1 MSLTGGDAGRA
12 ARLHGARSRRSGLRR
27 SGLRGSW
34 VLLVI
39 LPLLPVVCG
48 LLFVLL
54 PAFGYFPAL
63 GGDAWSLDPWR
74 ALAAVP
80 GLPAALRAT
89 LIAGFLATPVAL
101 ALALFMAARLAP
113 DGGVRTGLPRVLAA
127 TLSWLLATPHA
138 AFAIGLAFLLSPS
151 GWLVRLA
158 ALAIPI
164 EQPPDLLTLRDPWG
178 LGLALGLVLKETP
191 FLFFAALA
199 GLRQLAPAA
208 TLHLGASLGYGPGA
222 AWLKL
227 VAPRLYPLMRLPL
240 YAVLAYGLS
249 AVDMAQVLG
258 PSAPPSLAVLALDLS
273 RDPDLARRFPAAA
286 LALSHLAVV
295 IGALAAWRGLETV
308 LGRWMRRFLADGRRD
323 ASPVLL
329 GLGYV
334 VEAAA
339 VLAVLLAALAI
350 LALPLWSFAIGW
362 RFPAAWPQCCSL
374 AAWSRAAQGL
384 SWPLAN
390 SIGIAAAVSAVALA
404 AAVAWL
410 SLEPR
415 RGAGGPDLA
424 AAGRGAVMLPL
435 LVSDLAFLMGVQIL
449 LLVIG
454 IGGGWVPVALC
465 HFVFVF
471 PYVLLSLAGP
481 WARLDPRYER
491 TALCLGA
498 PPLRVLL
505 RVRLPLLLPAL
516 AFAAALGFAV
526 SLSLYLP
533 TVLAGGG
540 RIATLATEAIALSA
554 GGDRRITGVYGTV
567 QAVAIWLGFIAA
579 AGLARR
585 NRFAVMT

>member
-1 MSLTGGDAGRA
+1 VSLAGDDVRGA
-12 ARLHGARSRRSGLRR
+12 ARGRGAWL
-27 SGLRGSW
+27 
-34 VLLVI
+34 LLVV
-39 LPLLPVVCG
+39 LPLLPVACG

-63 GGDAWSLDPWR
+63 GGTAWSLESWR
-74 ALAAVP
+74 ALAGVP

-89 LIAGFLATPVAL
+89 LISGFVATPLAL
-101 ALALFMAARLAP
+101 TLALFMAARLAP
-113 DGGVRTGLPRVLAA
+113 DGGVRQGLPRVLAA
-127 TLSWLLATPHA
+127 VLSWLLAMPHA

-158 ALAIPI
+158 AVAVPI
-164 EQPPDLLTLRDPWG
+164 AQPPDLLTLRDPWG
-178 LGLALGLVLKETP
+178 LSLAVGLVLKETP

-199 GLRQLAPAA
+199 GLRQLAPTA
-208 TLHLGASLGYGPGA
+208 TLQLGASLGYSPGA

-227 VAPRLYPLMRLPL
+227 VAPRLYRLMRLPL

-258 PSAPPSLAVLALDLS
+258 PSAPPTLAVLALDLG

-286 LALSHLAVV
+286 LALLHLAVV
-295 IGALAAWRGLETV
+295 IGAVASWRGVEIV
-308 LGRWMRRFLADGRRD
+308 LGRWLRRFLADGRRD
-323 ASPVLL
+323 PSPIAL
-329 GLGYV
+329 GLACV
-334 VEAAA
+334 IEAAA

-350 LALPLWSFAIGW
+350 LALPLWSLAAAW
-362 RFPAAWPQCCSL
+362 RFPDAWPQCCSL
-374 AAWSRAAQGL
+374 AAWARAAQGL
-384 SWPLAN
+384 SWPLFN
-390 SIGIAAAVSAVALA
+390 SLGIAAVVSTGALA
-404 AAVAWL
+404 AAIAWL
-410 SLEPR
+410 TLEPR
-415 RGAGGPDLA
+415 RRAAGPDLA
-424 AAGRGAVMLPL
+424 AWGRGAVMLPL

-449 LLVIG
+449 LLAIG
-454 IGGGWVPVALC
+454 NGGGRGPVALC

-471 PYVLLSLAGP
+471 PYVLLALAGP
-481 WARLDPRYER
+481 WAKLDPRYER

-540 RIATLATEAIALSA
+540 RVATLATEAIALAA

-567 QAVAIWLGFIAA
+567 QAAAIWLGFLA
-579 AGLARR
+579 AGWLARR
-585 NRFAVMT
+585 HRFAVMT

>member
-1 MSLTGGDAGRA
+1 MISAGRDVRRA
-12 ARLHGARSRRSGLRR
+12 AGPRVWWL
-27 SGLRGSW
+27 
-34 VLLVI
+34 LLVI
-39 LPLLPVVCG
+39 LPLLPVACG

-63 GGDAWSLDPWR
+63 GGDAWSLDSWR
-74 ALAAVP
+74 TLATVP

-89 LIAGFLATPVAL
+89 LISGFVSTPVAL

-113 DGGVRTGLPRVLAA
+113 DGGVRKGLPRFLTAI
-127 TLSWLLATPHA
+127 LSWLLATPHA

-158 ALAIPI
+158 AIAVPI

-178 LGLALGLVLKETP
+178 FSLAVGLVLKETP

-199 GLRQLAPAA
+199 GLRQLAPGT
-208 TLHLGASLGYGPGA
+208 TLQLAASLGYGPGA

-227 VAPRLYPLMRLPL
+227 VAPRLYRMMRLPL

-258 PSAPPSLAVLALDLS
+258 PSAPPTLAVLALDLS
-273 RDPDLARRFPAAA
+273 RDPDLAQRFPAAA
-286 LALSHLAVV
+286 LALLHLLVV
-295 IGALAAWRGLETV
+295 IGALAAWRGLEIA
-308 LGRWMRRFLADGRRD
+308 LGGWLRRFIADGRRD
-323 ASPVLL
+323 PSPVAL
-329 GLGYV
+329 GLACGI
-334 VEAAA
+334 EAAA
-339 VLAVLLAALAI
+339 VLTVLVSALAI
-350 LALPLWSFAIGW
+350 LALPLWSLASGW
-362 RFPAAWPQCCSL
+362 RFPDSLPQCCSL
-374 AAWSRAAQGL
+374 AAWNRAAQDL
-384 SWPLAN
+384 SWPLFN
-390 SIGIAAAVSAVALA
+390 SLGIALAVSLGALA
-404 AAVAWL
+404 AAIAWL
-410 SLEPR
+410 TLEPR
-415 RGAGGPDLA
+415 RSVAYDLA
-424 AAGRGAVMLPL
+424 AWDLAAWSRGVVMLPL
-435 LVSDLAFLMGVQIL
+435 LLSDLAFLMGVQIL

-454 IGGGWVPVALC
+454 IGGGWLPVAFC

-471 PYVLLSLAGP
+471 PYVLLALAGP
-481 WARLDPRYER
+481 WAKLDPRYER

-540 RIATLATEAIALSA
+540 RIATLATEAIALAA

-567 QAVAIWLGFIAA
+567 QAGAIWLGFLAA
-579 AGLARR
+579 AGIARR
-585 NRFAVMT
+585 HRFAVMA